1 MKDFLSIHEFAHLSG
16 VEASTLRYWDEI
28 GIFTPLTRNPYN
40 NYRYY
45 STAQLFALNFVTT
58 LSDLQIPLKTIAKL
72 RKERSP
78 EQLLELFEKQE
89 LQMDMEMRTLRLRYS
104 VIHARRELI
113 NIGLKA
119 DENSISIVQMDAK
132 PMILWP
138 RNEYKDGESF
148 IDPLAEH
155 VSMPGEHGISL
166 SFPVGG
172 YFDSIDSFISARER
186 PSHFFTLDPL
196 GTHMRKA
203 GKYLVGFAR
212 GYYSQFGDLPERMAA
227 YAKDNSLR
235 IHGPVYTVYLFEEI
249 STNDPTQYLSQSYIA
264 VK

>member
-119 DENSISIVQMDAK
+119 DENAISIVQMDTK

-138 RNEYKDGESF
+138 RNEYKEGESF

-155 VSMPGEHGISL
+155 VSKPGEHGISL

-172 YFDSIDSFISARER
+172 YFDDIDSFLSARER

-227 YAKDNSLR
+227 YAKENSLR